1 MGPVAYAQFSTQTQV
16 LDKLASQLARSKND
30 IIAPAMYLWLAYPA
44 ALLGAGGCV
53 LWGILIDRSWHFMIG
68 EVAFRCRIQMGNVTV
83 ITYSMAAFPDQ
94 VLEVISL
101 YGFLYNIS
109 AFLVPWFI
117 NTWVEA
123 VGLTWSFVTQ
133 GLITLLVIPCNLIL
147 QTCGRTREKHGH
159 NAA

>member
-1 MGPVAYAQFSTQTQV
+1 
-16 LDKLASQLARSKND
+16 
-30 IIAPAMYLWLAYPA
+30 
-44 ALLGAGGCV
+44 
-53 LWGILIDRSWHFMIG
+53 
-68 EVAFRCRIQMGNVTV
+68 MGNVTV
-83 ITYSMAAFPDQ
+83 ITYSIAAFPDQ

-123 VGLTWSFVTQ
+123 VGMVPACLSAQHRLTSGLGLTWSFVTQ
-133 GLITLLVIPCNLIL
+133 ALITLLVIPCNLIL
-147 QTCGRTREKHGH
+147 QTCGRTRAKHGH